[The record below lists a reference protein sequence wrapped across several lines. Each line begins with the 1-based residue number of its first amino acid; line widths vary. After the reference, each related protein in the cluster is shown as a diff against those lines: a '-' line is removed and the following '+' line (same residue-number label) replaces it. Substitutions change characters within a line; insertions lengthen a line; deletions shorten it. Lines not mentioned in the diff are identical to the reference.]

1 MAPQFE
7 SQSRKF
13 DVGQMRH
20 PVKTKIAIAV
30 IFAIFGFL
38 FTMLDC
44 FFDVSPI
51 LRNSAAHAASDE
63 LKYAGLEYFGSSQIT
78 RKEIEQILRLKVGG
92 SSRNVEQA
100 VARLRKTLD
109 DRHLIAVVDSVATGP
124 GVFVV
129 ADIEETKEDLP
140 MRVLENPH
148 HVRVQSE
155 KPSLLLIK
163 LDERLEKL
171 ILEGRKSAESY
182 PGGVKMYSDEPANQ
196 LVEELRRFGPPMR
209 DEWLSIVVS
218 DPDPVRRV
226 EAIRLLN
233 WAGKFEDTCARLV
246 PALDDSS
253 HLVRGEVVRFI
264 FPRLRYLSDSFPFN
278 ELAAAL
284 CRQIMR
290 PSHEDRSKGLYC
302 IIALLRMRPLLT
314 APMKQCAEQKI
325 RTLADESII
334 PTVKEPAQ
342 QLLKTFSGPMPR
354 PQLPPEQDRFGGF

>member
-1 MAPQFE
+1 M
-7 SQSRKF
+7 KN
-13 DVGQMRH
+13 
-20 PVKTKIAIAV
+20 KIAFGSMKPRIAIVV
-30 IFAIFGFL
+30 IVVVFSTL
-38 FTMLDC
+38 FTVLDSIV
-44 FFDVSPI
+44 DGGPI
-51 LRNSAAHAASDE
+51 LRNSAAYAADDE
-63 LKYAGLEYFGSSQIT
+63 LKYAGLEYFGSSQIS

-109 DRHLIAVVDSVATGP
+109 DKHLIAVVDSVATGP

-129 ADIEETKEDLP
+129 ADIEDSKEDLP
-140 MRVLENPH
+140 MRVLDNPH
-148 HVRVQSE
+148 HVRVASE
-155 KPSLLLIK
+155 KPSLLLMK

-171 ILEGRKSAESY
+171 NFEGRKSAETY

-209 DEWLSIVVS
+209 DEWLTIVVS
-218 DPDPVRRV
+218 DPDPLRRV

-233 WAGKFEDTCARLV
+233 WAGNYEDTCAKLV
-246 PALDDSS
+246 AALDDSS
-253 HLVRGEVVRFI
+253 HLVRGEVVKFI
-264 FPRLRYLSDSFPFN
+264 FPRLRYLSENFPFN

-314 APMKQCAEQKI
+314 APMKQCAEKRI

-334 PTVKEPAQ
+334 PTVKAPAQ
-342 QLLKTFSGPMPR
+342 QLLATFSGPMPR

>member
-1 MAPQFE
+1 MAPQFKFE
-7 SQSRKF
+7 SLPQ
-13 DVGQMRH
+13 
-20 PVKTKIAIAV
+20 KTKIAVVVFAAV
-30 IFAIFGFL
+30 IGVLFPFMQPGFE
-38 FTMLDC
+38 C
-44 FFDVSPI
+44 GPAPP
-51 LRNSAAHAASDE
+51 NSAAHAADDE
-63 LKYAGLEYFGSSQIT
+63 PKYAGLEYYGSSQMT
-78 RKEIEQILRLKVGG
+78 RKEIEQILRLRVGG
-92 SSRNVEQA
+92 SSKSVEQA
-100 VARLRKTLD
+100 VARLRKALD

-124 GVFVV
+124 GVYVV
-129 ADIEETKEDLP
+129 ADIEESKSGEELP
-140 MRVLENPH
+140 MRILENPH

-155 KPSLLLIK
+155 KPSLLLMK
-163 LDERLEKL
+163 LDERLQKL
-171 ILEGRKSAESY
+171 VFEGRKPAETY

-209 DEWLSIVVS
+209 DEWLTIVVS
-218 DPDPVRRV
+218 DPDPARRV

-233 WAGKFEDTCARLV
+233 WAGQYEDTCTRLV

-253 HLVRGEVVRFI
+253 HLVRGEVVRFL
-264 FPRLRYLSDSFPFN
+264 FPRLRILSDYFPFN

-314 APMKQCAEQKI
+314 APMKQCAEKRI

-334 PTVKEPAQ
+334 PTVKEPAH

-354 PQLPPEQDRFGGF
+354 PQVAPEQDRFGGF

>member
-1 MAPQFE
+1 MASQF
-7 SQSRKF
+7 KF
-13 DVGQMRH
+13 DSVFSR
-20 PVKTKIAIAV
+20 VKIAFGVFAA
-30 IFAIFGFL
+30 IFAMLLSVLNWSFDFGAVL
-38 FTMLDC
+38 LA
-44 FFDVSPI
+44 
-51 LRNSAAHAASDE
+51 NSAAHAADDE
-63 LKYAGLEYFGSSQIT
+63 LKYAGLEYYGSSQMT

-92 SSRNVEQA
+92 SARNVEQA

-109 DRHLIAVVDSVATGP
+109 DRHLIAVVDSVASGQ
-124 GVFVV
+124 GVYVV
-129 ADIEETKEDLP
+129 ADIEETKSGEELP

-148 HVRVQSE
+148 HVRVKSE

-163 LDERLEKL
+163 LDERLQKL
-171 ILEGRKSAESY
+171 IFEGRKSAETY

-209 DEWLSIVVS
+209 SEWLSIVVS
-218 DPDPVRRV
+218 DPDPERRV

-233 WAGKFEDTCARLV
+233 WAGNYEDTCARLV

-264 FPRLRYLSDSFPFN
+264 FPRLPLLSDNFPFN
-278 ELAAAL
+278 ELAAGL

-314 APMKQCAEQKI
+314 APMKQCAEKKV

-334 PTVKEPAQ
+334 PTVKEPAEH
-342 QLLKTFSGPMPR
+342 LLKIFSGPMPR
-354 PQLPPEQDRFGGF
+354 PQLPPEEDRFGGF